1 MSMSTGNKITMP
13 LHSRAIEPTAIYT
26 VREAA
31 ALASLAP
38 KTMQR
43 KIASGVINASRRLG
57 TWRVR
62 GSELLK
68 TA

>member
-1 MSMSTGNKITMP
+1 MSTSNKTAIP
-13 LHSRAIEPTAIYT
+13 LRSRAIEPTAIYT

-31 ALASLAP
+31 VLVSLAP

-43 KIASGVINASRRLG
+43 KIASGVINASRRMG